1 MTWDVMSPRLF
12 GLVCFVAHYQEFYG
26 TVIYF
31 CAYIYNERYVDQPMA
46 NKAIVSSSNLYWMIA
61 PGIAMWA
68 FYRVVEENSLA
79 VFRQVS

>member
-1 MTWDVMSPRLF
+1 MV
-12 GLVCFVAHYQEFYG
+12 
-26 TVIYF
+26 
-31 CAYIYNERYVDQPMA
+31 
-46 NKAIVSSSNLYWMIA
+46 NKAIVLSSNLYWMIV